1 MTEDFRMQ
9 ETKPRALVILD
20 IVTILLVLVA
30 TGMVFFYAPLEA
42 VMGQV
47 QRVFYF
53 HVATAWVGML
63 GFGVAAFAGIAYLRT
78 ANLKWDVRG
87 LAAVEISVV
96 FFFIAIVMGSIWAR
110 PVWNTWWTWD
120 PRLTSA
126 AIVEL
131 IFAACLLLRQG
142 IEEPERRARF
152 GAVYAILGF
161 ISVPISF
168 FSIRLLRTIHPIVV
182 GGSGGEGG
190 FDMTPRMLQTMLF
203 SIFVFSVLFIDLY
216 WHRVRIG
223 TLAQKVEQLR
233 LKLAQ

>member
-1 MTEDFRMQ
+1 MQ
-9 ETKPRALVILD
+9 DSKPRALAILDVVTVILVV
-20 IVTILLVLVA
+20 IA
-30 TGMVFFYAPLEA
+30 TAMVFFYAPLEA

-63 GFGVAAFAGIAYLRT
+63 GFGVAAAAGIAYLRT
-78 ANLKWDVRG
+78 GNLKWDVRG

-96 FFFIAIVMGSIWAR
+96 FFFVAIVLGSIWAR

-131 IFAACLLLRQG
+131 IFAAYLLLRQG

-152 GAVYAILGF
+152 GAVYTILGF

-168 FSIRLLRTIHPIVV
+168 FSIRLLRTIHPVVV

-190 FDMTPRMLQTMLF
+190 FDMTPPMLQTMLF
-203 SIFVFSVLFIDLY
+203 SIFTFSVLFIDLY

-223 TLAQKVEQLR
+223 TLAKKVEELR